1 VPITLITGPANAGKA
16 RAVIDAVAAHAARDR
31 QPLLVVPT
39 GADADRYRAELAER
53 QTLIGVEVC
62 LFSGLL
68 HRMAQRAS
76 ASDPTLGPAPLGE
89 GARRQMLAGLLA
101 RMNADAPGSPQRL
114 ALALAAPIAE
124 LSAAAATPERVRGA
138 LDTGPRR
145 VRLLLEAYELYLGCL
160 ARGQVL
166 DPERRARRAFD
177 VLRSTPHLWGQTPV
191 LMYGFDDLTA
201 LEMDAIETLG
211 RVIDAPVIVSLA
223 YERGRAAFAGRA
235 WAYERLAPQAAEH
248 LELSARADYY
258 APTSRAVL
266 HLLERR
272 LFEPSLPGSTPPMS
286 SFPES
291 MSLAGSSIPSSGVRL
306 LESETEQEELSRL
319 AWETR
324 ALVDA
329 GIPPA
334 DIAIVHRAPGTIA
347 APLAHAF
354 QAIGVPHAIVPAARL
369 ADTALGRGLI
379 GLLACGSE
387 TLPGCDPA
395 SAGQLLAWL
404 RAPGVIERAELVD
417 RLEEQILKGGVT
429 GAREARAIW
438 ERENWPLDAIDRV
451 REAAGDRASALIEC
465 AWIEAMRL
473 FSAPRRRRAALLDDA
488 DAEAAR
494 ALRAVRDT
502 LGDLRE
508 LASLDPGMLEV
519 PSGLLAALSAAQ
531 LSSVPRHVGERVALL
546 DPLALRAR
554 RVRALL
560 LCGLQEGVFPALASP
575 DPILSLPMRA
585 QLAHR
590 CGIGLLASHDAL
602 AAERYLFYATVS
614 RPEQMLLVSWHLQ
627 DENGTPT
634 PPSHFVD
641 EIEQLF
647 EHRLRREPAFDSAPR
662 VRATTGA
669 SGPAGRNAQSSGTS
683 DANGSRTQTSSI
695 AAAGLGQ
702 LLDERVLASLRER
715 RVWSAS
721 SLESFAACP
730 VSWFIERL
738 LRAEDLA
745 PEPEPRARGAL
756 AHAVLSDVLL
766 RLADETGSARITPAS
781 HARARELLADALAR
795 LGERMPIAVAPE
807 REAPLARRL
816 EADLERYL
824 DHAARHQSP
833 LEPTHIEL
841 SFGLSEEPGVLP
853 ALELDEDVLLCG
865 RIDRVD
871 CGAGGDAVVYDY
883 KSGRTSSD
891 YSGTKWAQHGRFQVA
906 LYMRAVERLVGLRPV
921 GGFYQPLGG
930 PDLRPRGALALDA
943 DLELPYVR
951 TDGCDRASLNEL
963 VQEATSAAAKVAAE
977 ARSGLIEARPQTCS
991 RTGGCRY
998 PSICRAAEREIERC
1012 CS

>member
-1 VPITLITGPANAGKA
+1 MVVPITLITGPANAGKA
-16 RAVIDAVAAHAARDR
+16 RAVLDALAAHAARGR

-39 GADADRYRAELAER
+39 GADADRYKAELAER
-53 QTLIGVEVC
+53 GTLIGVEVC

-68 HRMAQRAS
+68 QAMARRACI
-76 ASDPTLGPAPLGE
+76 SDPALGPTPLRE
-89 GARRQMLAGLLA
+89 GARRQVIAGILT
-101 RMNADAPGSPQRL
+101 RMGADAPGSPQRL

-124 LSAAAATPERVRGA
+124 LSAVAATPERVRRA
-138 LDTGPRR
+138 LDGQSRR
-145 VRLLLEAYELYLGCL
+145 VRLLLEVYELYLGCL
-160 ARGQVL
+160 ARARML
-166 DPERRARRAFD
+166 DPEQRAARAFD
-177 VLRSTPHLWGQTPV
+177 VLRSSPHLWGQRPV

-201 LEMDAIETLG
+201 LQMDAIETLG
-211 RVIDAPVIVSLA
+211 RVIDAPLTLSLA
-223 YERGRAAFAGRA
+223 YERGREAFAGRA

-248 LELSARADYY
+248 VELPARADYY
-258 APTSRAVL
+258 APASRAAL
-266 HLLERR
+266 HHLERR
-272 LFEPSLPGSTPPMS
+272 LFEPAPVARPSV
-286 SFPES
+286 
-291 MSLAGSSIPSSGVRL
+291 PSSGLRL

-319 AWETR
+319 AWEAR
-324 ALVDA
+324 GLIDA
-329 GIPPA
+329 GTQPA
-334 DIAIVHRAPGTIA
+334 DIAIVHRAPMTIA
-347 APLAHAF
+347 AALVRALQGA
-354 QAIGVPHAIVPAARL
+354 GVPHAILPAARL

-395 SAGQLLAWL
+395 GVGQLLAWL
-404 RAPGVIERAELVD
+404 RAPGVIERTELVD
-417 RLEEQILKGGVT
+417 RLEERIVREGVA

-438 ERENWPLDAIDRV
+438 ESENWPLDAIDRV
-451 REAAGDRASALIEC
+451 RAAAREGTDAMIEC
-465 AWIEAMRL
+465 AWREGMRL
-473 FSAPRRRRAALLDDA
+473 FSAPRKRQAALLDDA

-494 ALRAVRDT
+494 ALGAVRET
-502 LGDLRE
+502 LADLRE
-508 LASLDPGMLEV
+508 LARLDAEMLGG
-519 PSGLLAALSAAQ
+519 PSGLLAALVAAQ
-531 LSSVPRHVGERVALL
+531 LSCAPRHVGQRVALL

-560 LCGLQEGVFPALASP
+560 LCGLQEGVFPALESP
-575 DPILSLPMRA
+575 NPVLSLQMRA

-590 CGIGLLASHDAL
+590 SGIGLMASNDAL

-614 RPEQMLLVSWHLQ
+614 RPEQVLLVSWHLH
-627 DENGTPT
+627 DEDGNPT
-634 PPSHFVD
+634 APSHFVD
-641 EIEQLF
+641 EIEELF
-647 EHRLRREPAFDSAPR
+647 EYRLRREPAFDPAGP
-662 VRATTGA
+662 VRASAGFRAQTG
-669 SGPAGRNAQSSGTS
+669 SLGRP
-683 DANGSRTQTSSI
+683 
-695 AAAGLGQ
+695 
-702 LLDERVLASLRER
+702 LDERLLASLRER

-721 SLESFAACP
+721 SLERFAACP

-781 HARARELLADALAR
+781 HPRARKLLADALAR
-795 LGERMPIAVAPE
+795 LGERMPITVAPE
-807 REAPLARRL
+807 RKAPLARRL

-841 SFGLSEEPGVLP
+841 SFGLSDEPGALP
-853 ALELDEDVLLCG
+853 ALELEEDVLLCG

-871 CGAGGDAVVYDY
+871 CGPGGDAVVYDY

-891 YSGTKWAQHGRFQVA
+891 YSGPKWAQRGRFQVA
-906 LYMRAVERLVGLRPV
+906 LYMRAVERLVGLTPV
-921 GGFYQPLGG
+921 GGFYQPLAG

-943 DLELPYVR
+943 DLELPHVR
-951 TDGCDRASLNEL
+951 TDGCERGSLNEL
-963 VQEATSAAAKVAAE
+963 VQEAASAAVKVATE

-991 RTGGCRY
+991 RAGGCRY